1 VEPKRITVA
10 LTGASGI
17 RYGIEVLQ
25 ALVESKIETHVIL
38 SEWAEFVLK
47 DEVGVDASK
56 IKELAFRAYNSK
68 EMDAP
73 LSSSSILIDG
83 MVVIPATVKTVSN
96 IANANTENLISRA
109 ADIMLK
115 MRRPLII
122 GIRETPLSPPCIHN
136 LHKLATY
143 GAIILPLSPGFY
155 HKPQDIQDLFDF
167 ITGKVLDCLNIPN
180 EKYQRW
186 DKKEHRSNK

>member
-1 VEPKRITVA
+1 VIPKRITVA

-17 RYGIEVLQ
+17 QYGMEVLQ
-25 ALVESKIETHVIL
+25 ALRESEIETHVIL
-38 SEWAEFVLK
+38 SEWAKFVLK
-47 DEVGVDASK
+47 DEVGVDVSK
-56 IKELAFRAYNSK
+56 IKEIAFRVYDSK

-122 GIRETPLSPPCIHN
+122 GIRETPLSPPCIYN
-136 LHKLATY
+136 LSKLASY

-155 HKPQDIQDLFDF
+155 HKPQNIQDLFDF
-167 ITGKVLDCLNIPN
+167 ITWKVLDCLNIPN
-180 EKYQRW
+180 EKYKRW
-186 DKKEHRSNK
+186 EQEKIMNSK

>member
-1 VEPKRITVA
+1 MKPKKIIVG

-17 RYGIEVLQ
+17 QYGIEVIK

-38 SEWAEFVLK
+38 SKWAEFVLQ
-47 DEVGVDASK
+47 DEVG
-56 IKELAFRAYNSK
+56 IKSSEIKKMAFQAYNSK
-68 EMDAP
+68 EMNAP
-73 LSSSSILIDG
+73 LSSSSTLIDG

-96 IANANTENLISRA
+96 IATANTGNLISRA

-122 GIRETPLSPPCIHN
+122 GIRETPLSPPCLHN
-136 LHKLATY
+136 LSQLAIY

-155 HKPQDIQDLFDF
+155 HKPQNIQDLFDF
-167 ITGKVLDCLNIPN
+167 ITGKVLDCLNVPN
-180 EKYQRW
+180 EKYRRW
-186 DKKEHRSNK
+186 NKKEP

>member
-1 VEPKRITVA
+1 MIPKRITVA

-17 RYGIEVLQ
+17 QYGMEVLQ
-25 ALVESKIETHVIL
+25 ALVESKIETYVIL
-38 SEWAEFVLK
+38 SEWAKFVLK
-47 DEVGVDASK
+47 DEVGVDVSK
-56 IKELAFRAYNSK
+56 IKEIAFRVYDSK

-73 LSSSSILIDG
+73 LSSSSILIDA

-122 GIRETPLSPPCIHN
+122 GIRESPLSPPCIYN

-155 HKPQDIQDLFDF
+155 HKPQNIQDLFDF

-186 DKKEHRSNK
+186 DKKDSEL

>member
-1 VEPKRITVA
+1 MGLKRITVA

-17 RYGIEVLQ
+17 QYGIEVLQ
-25 ALVESKIETHVIL
+25 ALVENKIETHVIL

-47 DEVGVDASK
+47 DEVGVDVSK
-56 IKELAFRAYNSK
+56 IKDFAFRIYDSK

-73 LSSSSILIDG
+73 LSSSSMLIDG

-96 IANANTENLISRA
+96 IANANTENLIARA

-155 HKPQDIQDLFDF
+155 HKPQNIQDLFDF

-186 DKKEHRSNK
+186 DKKDSE

>member
-1 VEPKRITVA
+1 VKRITVA

-17 RYGIEVLQ
+17 QYGIEVIK

-38 SEWAEFVLK
+38 SEWAEYVLL
-47 DEVGVDASK
+47 DEVGIEVSK
-56 IKELAFRAYNSK
+56 IKEMASRVYDSK

-73 LSSSSILIDG
+73 LSSSSTLIDG
-83 MVVIPATVKTVSN
+83 MIVIPATVKTVSN
-96 IANANTENLISRA
+96 IANANAENLISRA

-136 LHKLATY
+136 LNKLANY

-155 HKPQDIQDLFDF
+155 HKPQTIQDLFDF
-167 ITGKVLDCLNIPN
+167 ITGKILDCLNIPN

-186 DKKEHRSNK
+186 NKKNPEEQ

>member
-1 VEPKRITVA
+1 VKPKRITVA

-17 RYGIEVLQ
+17 QYGLEVLQ
-25 ALVESKIETHVIL
+25 ALVESRIETHVIL
-38 SEWAEFVLK
+38 SEWAEYVLR
-47 DEVGVDASK
+47 DEVGVDVSK
-56 IKELAFRAYNSK
+56 IKEIAFQVYDSN

-73 LSSSSILIDG
+73 LSSSSTLIDG

-96 IANANTENLISRA
+96 IANANTDNLISRA

-122 GIRETPLSPPCIHN
+122 GLRETPLSPPCVYN
-136 LHKLATY
+136 LYKLANY

-155 HKPQDIQDLFDF
+155 HKPQTIQDLFDF

-180 EKYQRW
+180 EKYKRW
-186 DKKEHRSNK
+186 NKKDSE

>member
-17 RYGIEVLQ
+17 QYGIEVLQ
-25 ALVESKIETHVIL
+25 ALVESKIEIHVIL
-38 SEWAEFVLK
+38 SEWAEYVLQ
-47 DEVGVDASK
+47 DEVGGDIMKK
-56 IKELAFRAYNSK
+56 IKEIAFQMYDSK
-68 EMDAP
+68 EMDSP
-73 LSSSSILIDG
+73 LSSSSTMIDG
-83 MVVIPATVKTVSN
+83 MVVIPATVKAVSN

-136 LHKLATY
+136 LHKIATY

-155 HKPQDIQDLFDF
+155 HKPQKIQDLFDF

-180 EKYQRW
+180 EKYKRW
-186 DKKEHRSNK
+186 EKKKK

>member
-1 VEPKRITVA
+1 VIRKRITVA

-17 RYGIEVLQ
+17 QYGIEVLQ
-25 ALVESKIETHVIL
+25 ALVESKIETYVIL
-38 SEWAEFVLK
+38 SEWAEYVLK
-47 DEVGVDASK
+47 DEVGVDRSK
-56 IKELAFRAYNSK
+56 IKDIAFRVYDSK

-73 LSSSSILIDG
+73 LSSSSMLIDG

-96 IANANTENLISRA
+96 IANANTENLIARA

-122 GIRETPLSPPCIHN
+122 GIRETPLSPACIHN

-155 HKPQDIQDLFDF
+155 HKPQNIQDLFDF

-186 DKKEHRSNK
+186 DKKDRE

>member
-1 VEPKRITVA
+1 MGLKRITVA

-17 RYGIEVLQ
+17 QYGIEVLQ

-38 SEWAEFVLK
+38 SEWAEFVLQ
-47 DEVGVDASK
+47 DEVGLDVSK
-56 IKELAFRAYNSK
+56 IKELAFRVYDSK

-73 LSSSSILIDG
+73 LSSSSTMIDG

-122 GIRETPLSPPCIHN
+122 GIRETPLSPPCVHN
-136 LHKLATY
+136 LSKLATY

-155 HKPQDIQDLFDF
+155 HQPHNIQDLFDF

-186 DKKEHRSNK
+186 EKKESQK

>member
-1 VEPKRITVA
+1 VIRKRITVA

-17 RYGIEVLQ
+17 QYGIEVLQ

-38 SEWAEFVLK
+38 REWAEFVLK
-47 DEVGVDASK
+47 DEVGIDVSK
-56 IKELAFRAYNSK
+56 IKDIAFRAYDSK

-73 LSSSSILIDG
+73 LSSSSMLIDG

-96 IANANTENLISRA
+96 IANANTENLIARA

-136 LHKLATY
+136 LYKLATY

-155 HKPQDIQDLFDF
+155 HKPQNIQDLFNF

-186 DKKEHRSNK
+186 DKKDSE